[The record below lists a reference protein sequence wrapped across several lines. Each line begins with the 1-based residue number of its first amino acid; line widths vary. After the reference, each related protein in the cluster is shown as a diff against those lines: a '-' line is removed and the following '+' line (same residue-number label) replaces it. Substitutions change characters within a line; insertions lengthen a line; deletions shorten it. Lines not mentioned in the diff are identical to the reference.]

1 MPKFHRNIILVG
13 APGSGKGTQAKLL
26 LEKHGLPQLST
37 GDILRQAV
45 KDGTELGRKA
55 KGFMDAGRLVPDE
68 LMIGLIKER
77 LVQPAY
83 EDGWVL
89 DGFPRTLAQAQ
100 ALHATLDAVGKKVE
114 RVVVIDVPEEAIVE
128 RIAGRRSCTNDGSV
142 FHVKFS
148 PPKSTGVCDQCG
160 APLVQ
165 RADDAEEK
173 VRVRLKA
180 FADQTSEVIPY
191 YARQDLVRRVNGER
205 APEAV
210 ALDIE
215 RALSAGGGPVF
226 SL

>member
-1 MPKFHRNIILVG
+1 
-13 APGSGKGTQAKLL
+13 
-26 LEKHGLPQLST
+26 
-37 GDILRQAV
+37 
-45 KDGTELGRKA
+45 
-55 KGFMDAGRLVPDE
+55 
-68 LMIGLIKER
+68 MIGLIKEK

-83 EDGWVL
+83 KDGWVL

-100 ALHATLDAVGKKVE
+100 ALQAMLKAVGKKVE
-114 RVVVIDVPEEAIVE
+114 RVVVIDVPEEVIVE

-148 PPKSTGVCDQCG
+148 PPKQEGICDKCG
-160 APLVQ
+160 SALVQ

-191 YARQDLVRRVNGER
+191 YQRLELVRRISGDT

-210 ALDIE
+210 YGEIMKALKIQRGGE
-215 RALSAGGGPVF
+215 CSA
-226 SL
+226 